1 MASRQR
7 NKVDD
12 TDLNLKVSDVLESLA
27 KETLE
32 ATGLWIIWHIPFFFW
47 TSGDLIELKT
57 LLDSQPKARNLA
69 DMALYMWPSLFK
81 AG

>member
-32 ATGLWIIWHIPFFFW
+32 ATGL
-47 TSGDLIELKT
+47 
-57 LLDSQPKARNLA
+57 
-69 DMALYMWPSLFK
+69 
-81 AG
+81 

>member
-27 KETLE
+27 KEPVE
-32 ATGLWIIWHIPFFFW
+32 AIGLWIIWHIFFFFW

-69 DMALYMWPSLFK
+69 DMALYIWPRLFK

>member
-27 KETLE
+27 KEPVE
-32 ATGLWIIWHIPFFFW
+32 ATGLWIIWHILFFW

-69 DMALYMWPSLFK
+69 DMALYIWPRLFK

>member
-27 KETLE
+27 KEPVE
-32 ATGLWIIWHIPFFFW
+32 ETGLWIIWHILFFFW

>member
-12 TDLNLKVSDVLESLA
+12 TDLNLKVSHVLESLA
-27 KETLE
+27 KEPVE
-32 ATGLWIIWHIPFFFW
+32 ETGLWIIWRILFFFW

-69 DMALYMWPSLFK
+69 DMALYMWPRFFK

>member
-1 MASRQR
+1 M
-7 NKVDD
+7 
-12 TDLNLKVSDVLESLA
+12 TY
-27 KETLE
+27 
-32 ATGLWIIWHIPFFFW
+32 PFFFW

-69 DMALYMWPSLFK
+69 DMALYIWPRLFK